1 MRTIILAGGYATR
14 FYPITAS
21 RAKPLLPVAGKPIIN
36 YLLDSF
42 PLRDRPI
49 ISTNRRFAEQFMAWK
64 DQFSY
69 DVEVVIEETRA
80 EEEKLGT
87 VGAISYLIQTLGLDE
102 DLLIIGG
109 DNIFEF
115 SLQNFLDAYQGYPLI
130 ALYDV
135 GDIERVRGRYGVA
148 VVKDG
153 QIVEFQEKPQDPRS
167 TLASTA
173 CYLYPKEVL
182 PTFREFVEGAVA
194 GKDAPGYFNAWL
206 LKVKNLRMDAFA
218 FDTGWYDIGDRASY
232 IEATQHYA
240 NADTWQGEDV
250 VIENSVVK
258 DSVLLDGVNITN
270 SSITGCVID
279 RGVHLDGVT
288 LSDCL
293 IGADSVVKH
302 A

>member
-1 MRTIILAGGYATR
+1 MKTIILAGGYATR

-36 YLLDSF
+36 YLLDSYPF
-42 PLRDRPI
+42 SDRPI
-49 ISTNRRFAEQFMAWK
+49 VSTNRRFAEQFATWK
-64 DQFSY
+64 NQFGH
-69 DVEVVIEETRA
+69 DVEIVVEETRA

-115 SLQNFLDAYQGYPLI
+115 SLQDFLDAYQGHPLI
-130 ALYDV
+130 ALSDI

-148 VVKDG
+148 VVEDG

-173 CYLYPKEVL
+173 CYIYPKEVL

-206 LKVKNLRMDAFA
+206 LKEKNLRMDAFI
-218 FDTGWYDIGDRASY
+218 FNTGWYDIGDRASY
-232 IEATQHYA
+232 IEATQRYA
-240 NADTWQGEDV
+240 NTDTWQGKDV
-250 VIENSVVK
+250 TIENSVVK
-258 DSVLLDGVNITN
+258 DSVLFDGVRIANA
-270 SSITGCVID
+270 SITGCVID
-279 RGVHLDGVT
+279 HGAHLEGIT
-288 LSDCL
+288 LSNCL
-293 IGADSVVKH
+293 IGENTVIKRT
-302 A
+302 

>member
-21 RAKPLLPVAGKPIIN
+21 RAKPLLPVAGKPIID
-36 YLLDSF
+36 YLLDSYS
-42 PLRDRPI
+42 LEDRPI
-49 ISTNRRFAEQFMAWK
+49 VSTNRRFAEQFAAWK
-64 DQFSY
+64 DQSGY
-69 DVEVVIEETRA
+69 DVEIVVEETRA
-80 EEEKLGT
+80 DAEKLGT
-87 VGAISYLIQTLGLDE
+87 VGAISYLIQTLRLDE
-102 DLLIIGG
+102 DLLVIGG

-115 SLQNFLDAYQGYPLI
+115 SLQSFLDAYQGHPLI
-130 ALYDV
+130 ALYDI

-173 CYLYPKEVL
+173 CYVYPKGVL
-182 PTFREFVEGAVA
+182 PYFREFVEGAA
-194 GKDAPGYFNAWL
+194 TGKDAPGYFNAWL
-206 LKVKNLRMDAFA
+206 LKAKSLRMEAFT

-232 IEATQHYA
+232 IEATQRYA

-258 DSVLLDGVNITN
+258 DSVLFDGVVIID

-279 RGVHLDGVT
+279 HGVHLDGVT

-293 IGADSVVKH
+293 VGENSVIKR

>member
-1 MRTIILAGGYATR
+1 MKTIILAGGFATR
-14 FYPITAS
+14 FHPITAS
-21 RAKPLLPVAGKPIIN
+21 RAKPLLPVAGKPIID
-36 YLLDSF
+36 YLLESY
-42 PLRDRPI
+42 PLPDRPI
-49 ISTNRRFAEQFMAWK
+49 VSTNRQFAQQFAAWK
-64 DQFSY
+64 DQSGY
-69 DVEVVIEETRA
+69 DVEIVVEETRA
-80 EEEKLGT
+80 EEEKLGS
-87 VGAISYLIQTLGLDE
+87 VGAIAYLIQTLGLDE

-115 SLQNFLDAYQGYPLI
+115 SLRSFLDAYQGHPLI

-153 QIVEFQEKPQDPRS
+153 QIIEFQEKPQDPQS

-173 CYLYPKEVL
+173 CYIYPKEVL
-182 PTFREFVEGAVA
+182 PYFREFVDEAAA

-206 LKVKNLRMDAFA
+206 LKAKSLRMDAFT

-240 NADTWQGEDV
+240 DADTWQGEDV

-258 DSVLLDGVNITN
+258 DSVLFDGVEIAN

-279 RGVHLDGVT
+279 HGAHLDGVT

-293 IGADSVVKH
+293 IGKNTIVKRS
-302 A
+302 

>member
-36 YLLDSF
+36 YLLDSS
-42 PLRDRPI
+42 PLTDRPI
-49 ISTNRRFAEQFMAWK
+49 ISTNRRFVGQFVAWKEQFG
-64 DQFSY
+64 Y
-69 DVEVVIEETRA
+69 DVEIAVEETRA

-87 VGAISYLIQTLGLDE
+87 VGAISYLIQTLDLDE

-115 SLQNFLDAYQGYPLI
+115 SLQDFLDAYHGHPLI
-130 ALYDV
+130 ALCDV
-135 GDIERVRGRYGVA
+135 SDIETVRGRYGVG

-153 QIVEFQEKPQDPRS
+153 RILEFQEKPQDPRS

-173 CYLYPKEVL
+173 CYLYPRGVL
-182 PTFREFVEGAVA
+182 PYFREYVEGAAA

-206 LKVKNLRMDAFA
+206 LKEKSLRMDAFT

-232 IEATQHYA
+232 IEATQRYA
-240 NADTWQGEDV
+240 DADTWQGEDV

-258 DSVLLDGVNITN
+258 DSILFDGVVITN
-270 SSITGCVID
+270 SSISGCVID
-279 RGVHLDGVT
+279 HGVHLAGVT

-293 IGADSVVKH
+293 VGENSVIKR

>member
-14 FYPITAS
+14 FHPITAS
-21 RAKPLLPVAGKPIIN
+21 RAKPLLPVAGKPIID
-36 YLLDSF
+36 YLLESY
-42 PLRDRPI
+42 PLTDRPI
-49 ISTNRRFAEQFMAWK
+49 VSTNRQFAEQFAAWK
-64 DQFSY
+64 DQSGY
-69 DVEVVIEETRA
+69 DVEIVVEETRA
-80 EEEKLGT
+80 EKEKLGT
-87 VGAISYLIQTLGLDE
+87 VGALAYLIQTLGLDE
-102 DLLIIGG
+102 DLLVIGG

-115 SLQNFLDAYQGYPLI
+115 SLQSFVDTYQGHPLI
-130 ALYDV
+130 ALYDI
-135 GDIERVRGRYGVA
+135 GDIEKVRGRYGVA

-173 CYLYPKEVL
+173 CYLYPKAIL
-182 PTFREFVEGAVA
+182 PTFREFVEGATA

-206 LKVKNLRMDAFA
+206 LKERSLRMDAFT

-240 NADTWQGEDV
+240 NANTWQGKDV
-250 VIENSVVK
+250 VIENSTVK
-258 DSVLLDGVNITN
+258 DSILFDGVEIVN

-279 RGVHLDGVT
+279 CGAHLDGIT

-293 IGADSVVKH
+293 IGENTVIRRT
-302 A
+302 

>member
-1 MRTIILAGGYATR
+1 
-14 FYPITAS
+14 
-21 RAKPLLPVAGKPIIN
+21 
-36 YLLDSF
+36 
-42 PLRDRPI
+42 
-49 ISTNRRFAEQFMAWK
+49 
-64 DQFSY
+64 
-69 DVEVVIEETRA
+69 
-80 EEEKLGT
+80 
-87 VGAISYLIQTLGLDE
+87 
-102 DLLIIGG
+102 
-109 DNIFEF
+109 
-115 SLQNFLDAYQGYPLI
+115 LI

-258 DSVLLDGVNITN
+258 DSVLLEGVNITN

>member
-1 MRTIILAGGYATR
+1 MKTIILAGGYATR
-14 FYPITAS
+14 LHPITED
-21 RAKPLLPVAGKPIIN
+21 RAKPLLPVAGKPIID
-36 YLLDSF
+36 YLLDAY
-42 PLRDRPI
+42 PLPDRPI
-49 ISTNRRFAEQFMAWK
+49 VSTNRRFAEQFTAWK
-64 DQFSY
+64 DQSGY
-69 DVEVVIEETRA
+69 DVEIVAEETQA

-87 VGAISYLIQTLGLDE
+87 VGAISYLIQTFRLDE

-115 SLQNFLDAYQGYPLI
+115 SLQSFLDAYQGHPLI

-135 GDIERVRGRYGVA
+135 GDIKRVCGRYGVA

-173 CYLYPKEVL
+173 CYIYPKEVL
-182 PTFREFVEGAVA
+182 PYFREFVEGAAA

-206 LKVKNLRMDAFA
+206 LKAKNLRMDAFT

-232 IEATQHYA
+232 IEANRRYA
-240 NADTWQGEDV
+240 NADFWKGEDV
-250 VIENSVVK
+250 VIENSTVTN
-258 DSVLLDGVNITN
+258 SVLLDDVVIVD
-270 SSITGCVID
+270 SSIDGCVVDCGAHIE
-279 RGVHLDGVT
+279 GVRLR
-288 LSDCL
+288 DCL
-293 IGADSVVKH
+293 IGKGTIVKR